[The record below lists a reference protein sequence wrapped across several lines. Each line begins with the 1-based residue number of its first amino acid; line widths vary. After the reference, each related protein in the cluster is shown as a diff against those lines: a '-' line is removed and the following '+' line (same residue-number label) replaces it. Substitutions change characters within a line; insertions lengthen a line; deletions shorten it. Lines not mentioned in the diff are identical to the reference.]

1 MFIITVK
8 YLCPIEQIEVHLAAH
23 RAFLDRYYEN
33 GMLICSGPQNPRTGG
48 IIVSNAPNRALVEQ
62 MITEDPFY
70 LNKVAEYSIVEFA
83 PVKYASGFEPFV
95 KQA

>member
-8 YLCPIEQIEVHLAAH
+8 YLCAIQQIEEHLAAH

-48 IIVSNAPNRALVEQ
+48 IIVSNAPNRALVES
-62 MITEDPFY
+62 MIVEDPFY
-70 LNKVAEYSIVEFA
+70 LNKVAEYSIVEFS
-83 PVKYASGFEPFV
+83 PVKYAPAFEPFV
-95 KQA
+95 KKD